1 MSILI
6 DNMMAKK
13 QQQLILEK
21 LQADVC
27 VVGGGF
33 SGICAAIASARNG
46 AQTVL
51 VQDRPVLGGNASS
64 EVRMWISGARGSDQ
78 KEAGILE
85 EILLENLYRNPGLK
99 YTLWDHVLYSK
110 VKYQENLTLLLNTSV
125 IDTHTGNNQIQ
136 SVRAWQLSTQKWTEI
151 QAKYFI
157 DCSGDSILR
166 YCGAEFYRG
175 REGMDEFNES
185 LTVDKAD
192 NCSMGNSIL
201 LQLREVDRHVPFIP
215 PQWAYCFSEED
226 LPYRMLKAQANSNFW
241 WLEVGGMQ
249 DTIVDAESIRDEL
262 LKIAYGVW
270 DCIKNH
276 PDGRGH
282 QWELEWI
289 GSVPGKRENIRYK
302 GDWVLTQEDIL
313 SGGKFADTVAYGG
326 WPMDHHHPKGIFY
339 SGRPTVFNKAP
350 SPYGI
355 PFRCLYS
362 SNIENLMFAGRNVS
376 VSHMALGST
385 RVIGTCALM
394 GQAVGTAAAI
404 ANEYAI
410 TPRLLYQDKDK
421 IKALQT
427 RLLDQDCYLPGRS
440 RRHKDALPLRVK
452 HKSGANLYNGID
464 RDLNGKDN
472 GLWLAKGEPLEIEL
486 QEVSDIHGI
495 RMIHDSDFKNIKRL
509 PCSYPLKKNKVEMPA
524 MMMKEYLLEYY
535 SKNKKCWQTLLHK
548 TLNIQRLDVQ
558 ACRQANVQLL
568 RLTVLDTWGDGKAHL
583 FALDIFQ
590 EPSANTIMPLSLCKH
605 I

>member
-1 MSILI
+1 MTVE
-6 DNMMAKK
+6 K
-13 QQQLILEK
+13 QQQPGLEK
-21 LQADVC
+21 LSAEVC

-99 YTLWDHVLYSK
+99 YTLWDHILYSK
-110 VKYQENLTLLLNTSV
+110 VRYQENLRLLLNTSV
-125 IDTHTGNNQIQ
+125 IDTHSRNNRIQ
-136 SVRAWQLSTQKWTEI
+136 SVRAWQLSTQKWLEI
-151 QAKYFI
+151 QARYFI

-175 REGMDEFNES
+175 REGKDEFNES

-192 NCSMGNSIL
+192 NCTMGNSIL
-201 LQLREVDRHVPFIP
+201 LQLREVDEHVPFIP
-215 PQWAYCFSEED
+215 PDWAYHFTEQD
-226 LPYRMLKAQANSNFW
+226 LPNRNLKAQASSNFW

-249 DTIVDAESIRDEL
+249 DTIADAESIRDEL

-302 GDWVLTQEDIL
+302 GAWVLTQEDIL
-313 SGGKFADTVAYGG
+313 SGGKFTDTVAYGG

-339 SGRPTVFNKAP
+339 PGRPTVFNKAP

-362 SNIENLMFAGRNVS
+362 SNIENLMFAGRNIS

-404 ANEYAI
+404 ANENAV
-410 TPRLLYQDKDK
+410 TPGQIYQDPDK

-427 RLLDQDCYLPGRS
+427 RLLDQDCYLPGSLRQ
-440 RRHKDALPLRVK
+440 HTNALPLRVK
-452 HKSGANLYNGID
+452 HKSGSNLYNGID

-472 GLWLAKGEPLEIEL
+472 GLWLAKNEPLEIEL
-486 QEVSDIHGI
+486 HKVANIHGI
-495 RMIHDSDFKNIKRL
+495 RMIHDSDFKNIKRM
-509 PCSYPLKKNKVEMPA
+509 PCSYPLKKKQAKMPS
-524 MMMKEYLLEYY
+524 MMIKEYLLEYY
-535 SKNKKCWQTLLHK
+535 SENKKTWQTLIHQAVNIRRLDRQVCPQA
-548 TLNIQRLDVQ
+548 NIQR
-558 ACRQANVQLL
+558 L
-568 RLTVLDTWGDGKAHL
+568 RLTVLDTWGGDKAHL
-583 FALDIFQ
+583 FALDIF
-590 EPSANTIMPLSLCKH
+590 
-605 I
+605 

>member
-1 MSILI
+1 MT
-6 DNMMAKK
+6 AEK
-13 QQQLILEK
+13 QQQLSREK

-85 EILLENLYRNPGLK
+85 EILLENLYRNSGLK

-125 IDTHTGNNQIQ
+125 IDTHTRNNQIQ

-201 LQLREVDRHVPFIP
+201 LQLREVDEHVPFIP
-215 PQWAYCFSEED
+215 PEWAHHFSEED

-249 DTIVDAESIRDEL
+249 DTIADAESIRDEL

-339 SGRPTVFNKAP
+339 PGRPTVFNKAP

-362 SNIENLMFAGRNVS
+362 NNIENLMFAGRNVS

-404 ANEYAI
+404 ANEYSI
-410 TPRLLYQDKDK
+410 TPRQLYQDQDK
-421 IKALQT
+421 IKVLQT
-427 RLLDQDCYLPGRS
+427 RLLDQDCYLPDRP
-440 RRHKDALPLRVK
+440 RRHKDALPFRAR
-452 HKSGANLYNGID
+452 HKSEANLYNGID

-472 GLWLAKGEPLEIEL
+472 GLWLVKGEPLEIEL

-509 PCSYPLKKNKVEMPA
+509 PCSYPLKKNKAEMPA

-535 SKNKKCWQTLLHK
+535 SENKNSWQTLIHT

-558 ACRQANVQLL
+558 ACRQANIRLL
-568 RLTVLDTWGDGKAHL
+568 RLTVLDTWGGGKAHL

-590 EPSANTIMPLSLCKH
+590 EPVR
-605 I
+605 

>member
-1 MSILI
+1 MT
-6 DNMMAKK
+6 AKK
-13 QQQLILEK
+13 QQQLSLEQ

-99 YTLWDHVLYSK
+99 YTLWDHILYSQ
-110 VKYQENLTLLLNTSV
+110 VKYQENLQLLLNTSV
-125 IDTHTGNNQIQ
+125 IDTHSRNNQIQ
-136 SVRAWQLSTQKWTEI
+136 SVRAWQLSTQKWIEI

-175 REGMDEFNES
+175 REGKDEFNES
-185 LTVDKAD
+185 MTVDKAD

-201 LQLREVDRHVPFIP
+201 LQLREVDGHVPFIP
-215 PQWAYCFSEED
+215 PEWAYRFSEAD

-249 DTIVDAESIRDEL
+249 DTIADAESIRDEL

-289 GSVPGKRENIRYK
+289 GSVPGKRENIRYN
-302 GDWVLTQEDIL
+302 LH
-313 SGGKFADTVAYGG
+313 S
-326 WPMDHHHPKGIFY
+326 
-339 SGRPTVFNKAP
+339 AP
-350 SPYGI
+350 
-355 PFRCLYS
+355 R
-362 SNIENLMFAGRNVS
+362 
-376 VSHMALGST
+376 
-385 RVIGTCALM
+385 
-394 GQAVGTAAAI
+394 
-404 ANEYAI
+404 
-410 TPRLLYQDKDK
+410 
-421 IKALQT
+421 
-427 RLLDQDCYLPGRS
+427 
-440 RRHKDALPLRVK
+440 
-452 HKSGANLYNGID
+452 KS
-464 RDLNGKDN
+464 
-472 GLWLAKGEPLEIEL
+472 
-486 QEVSDIHGI
+486 
-495 RMIHDSDFKNIKRL
+495 
-509 PCSYPLKKNKVEMPA
+509 
-524 MMMKEYLLEYY
+524 
-535 SKNKKCWQTLLHK
+535 
-548 TLNIQRLDVQ
+548 
-558 ACRQANVQLL
+558 
-568 RLTVLDTWGDGKAHL
+568 
-583 FALDIFQ
+583 
-590 EPSANTIMPLSLCKH
+590 
-605 I
+605 